1 MPLSLEQYVCEY
13 LDTRGL
19 PWPTRPKIEPVKAK
33 PSLHALPLKAVMW
46 NVYGT
51 LLAIPTGE
59 LQYEAQL
66 DFVTDAALDKTI
78 QEFKMWGSMSR
89 KPGAPAAYMKELF
102 KKAYDQLR
110 LAGAGKEKNPEL
122 LCERIW
128 ENIVGKLT
136 GNDYKFDS
144 GMYGPLPEF
153 VKKVAYFYHASIQ
166 GTGCYDG
173 AAEALEAVSSRGI
186 KQGLLADA
194 QCFTVAQL
202 TRGLKAQNERADV
215 SRWLPGSLR
224 VLSFDHKAKKPS
236 ETLWQAAIK
245 SLAAQG
251 VSPAET
257 LHVGSSIAR
266 DIAPAKKHGFR
277 TALFAGDKGS
287 LQATPDQ
294 LKDAATR
301 PDAMITELAQVAELL
316 P

>member
-19 PWPTRPKIEPVKAK
+19 PWPARPKIEPVKAK
-33 PSLHALPLKAVMW
+33 PSLQPLPVKAVMW

-59 LQYEAQL
+59 LQYEAQI
-66 DFVTDAALDKTI
+66 DFITDAALDKTI

-110 LAGAGKEKNPEL
+110 LAGAGREKHPEL

-128 ENIVGKLT
+128 ENIVGKLM
-136 GNDYKFDS
+136 GNEYKYD
-144 GMYGPLPEF
+144 GAMYGPLSEF
-153 VKKVAYFYHASIQ
+153 VKKIAYFYHASIQ

-173 AAEALEAVSSRGI
+173 AAETLEIVASRGI
-186 KQGLLADA
+186 KQGLIADA
-194 QCFTVAQL
+194 QCFTMAQL
-202 TRGLKAQNERADV
+202 TRGLKSQNENADV
-215 SRWLPGSLR
+215 SRWIPGSLR
-224 VLSFDHKAKKPS
+224 VLSFDHKAKKQS

-245 SLAAQG
+245 ALAAQG
-251 VSPAET
+251 ISPQET
-257 LHVGSSIAR
+257 LHIGSSIAR
-266 DIAPAKKHGFR
+266 DIAPAKKLGFR

-287 LQATPDQ
+287 LQATADQ
-294 LKDAATR
+294 LKDTALR
-301 PDAMITELAQVAELL
+301 PDAMLTELAQVADLI

>member
-19 PWPTRPKIEPVKAK
+19 PWPARPKVEPVKAK
-33 PSLHALPLKAVMW
+33 PGLPTLPVKAVMW
-46 NVYGT
+46 TVYGT
-51 LLAIPTGE
+51 LLAIPSGE
-59 LQYEAQL
+59 LQYEAQI
-66 DFVTDAALDKTI
+66 DFVTDAALEKTI

-110 LAGAGKEKNPEL
+110 LAGAGKEKHPEL

-128 ENIVGKLT
+128 ENIVNKLM
-136 GNDYKFDS
+136 GNEYKYD
-144 GMYGPLPEF
+144 GAMYGPLSEF
-153 VKKVAYFYHASIQ
+153 VKKIAYFYHASIQ
-166 GTGCYDG
+166 GAGCYDG
-173 AAEALEAVSSRGI
+173 AADALEMVASRGA

-202 TRGLKAQNERADV
+202 TRSLKTQNEHADV

-236 ETLWQAAIK
+236 DTLWNAAVK
-245 SLAAQG
+245 TLAAQG

-266 DIAPAKKHGFR
+266 DIAPAKKLGFR

-294 LKDAATR
+294 LKDPSTR